1 MSGNVQKTSSLL
13 LDLSL
18 WCARAQYMSDGGL
31 RDKEVQ
37 VASEER
43 CCGRGGT
50 QSWACRAVS
59 KAWGKPALKGRSE
72 AECWRCWCQGLMAT
86 SKAR

>member
-1 MSGNVQKTSSLL
+1 MV
-13 LDLSL
+13 
-18 WCARAQYMSDGGL
+18 CACAQYMSDGGL

-43 CCGRGGT
+43 QEGRHPELGLQGGF
-50 QSWACRAVS
+50 QSLGQACPQGAE
-59 KAWGKPALKGRSE
+59 E
-72 AECWRCWCQGLMAT
+72 AECWRCWCQGLMVT